1 MKLSVFAPTGIAL
14 CAQLLIATPALSDGE
29 VTIGKKTVVRF
40 LSANESRPLMTARDD
55 FVKRLSPFDR
65 AARLKVDQPVSEEQ
79 YLAFVASNVRD
90 WTPKEAEQ
98 LRALVGELPPLLREL
113 PLPPAIQLIKTTGA
127 EEGNA
132 AYTRGTAIIL
142 PASELSKP
150 PQELKKLLCHE
161 LFHILSR
168 GHPGLRE
175 KLYAVIGFTQCDEV
189 ELPPQLAARKIT
201 NPDAPRN
208 DHLIRLQIG
217 GGSCLA
223 LPVLLSSAETYDV
236 KRGGEFFNYL
246 TFQFLVMEETA
257 TPRRFKVAQHN
268 GSPRLVGIEAVT
280 GFFEQVGRNTN
291 YIIHPEEILAD
302 NFALLLLGGDK
313 IASPEIL
320 EKLKKVLLAK

>member
-1 MKLSVFAPTGIAL
+1 MRFSIFAPMGIAL
-14 CAQLLIATPALSDGE
+14 CAQLLLAPPALADGE

-40 LSANESRPLMTARDD
+40 LSASESRPLITARDD

-65 AARLKVDQPVSEEQ
+65 GARLKVAQPVSEEQ
-79 YLAFVASNVRD
+79 YLAFVGNNVRD
-90 WTPKEAEQ
+90 WTGNEVEQ
-98 LRALVGELPPLLREL
+98 LRAPLKELSPLLGALSL
-113 PLPPAIQLIKTTGA
+113 PATLQLIKTTGA

-132 AYTRGTAIIL
+132 AYTRGTAIFL
-142 PASELSKP
+142 PASYLSRP

-168 GHPGLRE
+168 GNPELRE
-175 KLYAVIGFTQCDEV
+175 KLYAVIGFSPCDEV
-189 ELPPQLAARKIT
+189 ELPPQLASRKIT

-208 DHLIRLQIG
+208 DHLIRLQVG
-217 GGSCLA
+217 GESCLA
-223 LPVLLSSAETYDV
+223 LPVLLSSAEIYDV

-246 TFQFLVMEETA
+246 TFQFLVMEKTA
-257 TPRRFKVAQHN
+257 TPRRFKIAQQN
-268 GSPRLVGIEAVT
+268 GSPRLAGIETVT

-302 NFALLLLGGDK
+302 NFALLVLGGDK

-320 EKLKKVLLAK
+320 EKMKKVLLSN